1 MKVYSIGREEGC
13 DIVIDDNSDVIS
25 RRHAVIN
32 VTSSGKMTI
41 VDYSHNGTYVNGI
54 RIASNVPVP
63 ITRKDNVSFSHVARL
78 DWKLI
83 PDTRGKILRYGFSGL
98 AAVVLIVGG
107 IWGYNA
113 FSGGGTNTSPDPTP
127 IVADSTGV
135 VTEQEKAEE
144 RDKQNQDSIK
154 NHQKDSLEK
163 AKPQKQ
169 EKSAH
174 PKKET
179 TKEKKSTNKPSKTDE
194 PKEEN
199 KKRFR

>member
-32 VTSSGKMTI
+32 VSSSGKMTI
-41 VDYSHNGTYVNGI
+41 VDNSHNGTYVNGI

-63 ITRKDNVSFSHVARL
+63 ITRKDNISFSHVARL

-98 AAVVLIVGG
+98 AVIMLIVGG
-107 IWGYNA
+107 IWGYNV
-113 FSGGGTNTSPDPTP
+113 FSSGETNPSPDTTP
-127 IVADSTGV
+127 IVADSMDV
-135 VTEQEKAEE
+135 KTEKEKAEE
-144 RDKQNQDSIK
+144 LEKHIQDSIK
-154 NHQKDSLEK
+154 NHLKDSLEK
-163 AKPQKQ
+163 AKPKKQ
-169 EKSAH
+169 EKSVH
-174 PKKET
+174 PKKEVA
-179 TKEKKSTNKPSKTDE
+179 KEKKSTDKSSKTDE
-194 PKEEN
+194 PKEET

>member
-32 VTSSGKMTI
+32 VSSSGKMTI
-41 VDYSHNGTYVNGI
+41 VDNSHNGTYVNGI

-98 AAVVLIVGG
+98 AVIMLIVGG
-107 IWGYNA
+107 IWGYNV
-113 FSGGGTNTSPDPTP
+113 FSSGETNPSPDTTP
-127 IVADSTGV
+127 IVADSMDV
-135 VTEQEKAEE
+135 KTEKEKAEE
-144 RDKQNQDSIK
+144 LEKHIQDSIK
-154 NHQKDSLEK
+154 NHLKDSLEK
-163 AKPQKQ
+163 AKPKKQ
-169 EKSAH
+169 EKSVH
-174 PKKET
+174 PKKEVA
-179 TKEKKSTNKPSKTDE
+179 KEKKSTDKSSKTDE
-194 PKEEN
+194 PKEET

>member
-32 VTSSGKMTI
+32 VSSSGKMTI
-41 VDYSHNGTYVNGI
+41 VDNSHNGTYVNGI

-98 AAVVLIVGG
+98 AVIMLIVGG
-107 IWGYNA
+107 IWGYNV
-113 FSGGGTNTSPDPTP
+113 FSSGETNLSPDTTP
-127 IVADSTGV
+127 IVADSMDV
-135 VTEQEKAEE
+135 KTEKEKAEE
-144 RDKQNQDSIK
+144 LEKHIQDSIK
-154 NHQKDSLEK
+154 NHLKDSLEK
-163 AKPQKQ
+163 AKPKKQ
-169 EKSAH
+169 EKSVH
-174 PKKET
+174 PKKEVA
-179 TKEKKSTNKPSKTDE
+179 KDKKSTYKSSKTDE
-194 PKEEN
+194 PKEET